1 MIAATRAGRALRRP
15 HNWIQLAKF
24 AAVGASGYAV
34 NLAVYVTLLEAAGL
48 HYLAAA
54 ACSFVVAVANNYT
67 WNRQWTF
74 RRQRG
79 HLAYQGMRFLIVSLL
94 ALGTNLLF
102 LQLFVTAGVPKIPAQ
117 AAAIVLVFPLSFVG
131 NKLWSF
137 RR

>member
-24 AAVGASGYAV
+24 ATVGASGYAV
-34 NLAVYVTLLEAAGL
+34 NLAVYVALLEAAGL